1 MGNSPK
7 RAKTKN
13 KYNKLPKENYDGII
27 ITAKEARKL
36 LGKNTSDKMS
46 DEDLARL
53 IGIMYKIANNLI
65 RGQIVPKNEKGV

>member
-1 MGNSPK
+1 MGKSPK
-7 RAKTKN
+7 RVKTKI
-13 KYNKLPKENYDGII
+13 KYNKLPKDDCDEII
-27 ITAKEARKL
+27 ITVKEARKL